1 MYATRTPGGVRISV
15 SWPIFRGYGLGMLGR
30 VSILHR
36 GDEELHYSD
45 SSHRWIAP
53 PDVDQTVWEA
63 GMRAHLDRHRSTMG
77 GPLDLA
83 DPREP
88 RRAPRIPKPRRPTE
102 PVSHRTAHR
111 GTGIKPAIT
120 SDKAVGSTEPAAARR
135 S

>member
-1 MYATRTPGGVRISV
+1 
-15 SWPIFRGYGLGMLGR
+15 MLGR

-63 GMRAHLDRHRSTMG
+63 GMRAHLDRHRTTMG
-77 GPLDLA
+77 GPLELA

-102 PVSHRTAHR
+102 PVAHRTGRRA
-111 GTGIKPAIT
+111 TGIRAAIT
-120 SDKAVGSTEPAAARR
+120 SDPTAGSTEPAAARR